1 MAPSVRRRRGI
12 YRAIVVVVV
21 VSLLQSGCAFFR
33 KGPTPEQRAAFG
45 TIGVASA
52 SYAPAFEYDI
62 PAKGRPAGAA
72 KGAAIAFFG
81 ILGGGMQGGAGAGP
95 GIGFYLVLVTAL
107 ATAAA
112 PVGAIVGAAKAMP
125 GEEAELSEKLAMEI
139 LERTG
144 TQEAL
149 RDEILEEGSW
159 ETDRGFLPVDG
170 TGPASLDNDAT
181 YGFLAGSGIDT
192 VLEVAMK
199 RIALETDK
207 WGSDPPLKLAMTAR
221 CRLVRVADNA
231 VIDDHVY
238 LARSKSAK
246 LSEWLAD
253 DAAMFEAEYEQGYR
267 SLADGVISRLFR
279 SAAGSAPDA
288 RRTSA
293 PRDNHAAKKRPAGA
307 DAPAGRFRVQ

>member
-1 MAPSVRRRRGI
+1 MTASVRTRGEI
-12 YRAIVVVVV
+12 FRATVVILV
-21 VSLLQSGCAFFR
+21 VSLLQSGCASLR
-33 KGPTPEQRAAFG
+33 KGPTPEQRATFG

-52 SYAPAFEYDI
+52 SYIPAFEYDI

-125 GEEAELSEKLAMEI
+125 GEEAESSERLAMEI
-139 LERTG
+139 LERAG
-144 TQEAL
+144 TQEVL
-149 RDEILEEGSW
+149 RDEILEAGSW

-170 TGPASLDNDAT
+170 IGPVSSDNDAT
-181 YGFLAGSGIDT
+181 YSFLAGSGIDT

-207 WGSDPPLKLAMTAR
+207 WGSDPPLRLAMTAR
-221 CRLVRVADNA
+221 CRLVRVSDNT

-238 LARSKSAK
+238 LARSGSAN

-253 DAAMFEAEYEQGYR
+253 NAAMFNAEYEDGYKR
-267 SLADGVISRLFR
+267 LADGVISRIFR
-279 SAAGSAPDA
+279 
-288 RRTSA
+288 
-293 PRDNHAAKKRPAGA
+293 
-307 DAPAGRFRVQ
+307 